1 MSPSSMTMKA
11 VQLVSPDRPFA
22 LRAVSIPEPEA
33 GEVRVRIAAC
43 GVCRT
48 DLHIQDGLLD
58 LGKRDFTVG
67 HEMAGTV
74 DVCGAGVDQTW
85 EGRKVVVYYY
95 VGCGRCRY
103 CRVGDD
109 HLCPQPKAQPGFSS
123 DGGYAEY
130 ITVPVKNC
138 VPVPEHVDLAEAA
151 TMGCAGSTA
160 VHAGRMAAIH
170 PGDWV
175 VINGTGGVGLALL
188 QYARQAGGR
197 VIAVGRGGARAQIA
211 LEMGAEHTIDVLE
224 TPDVASRVQE
234 LTGEGADVVF
244 ELLGTQVAMS
254 NALNMLRRRG
264 RMVMLGYTTDA
275 FQSHPIDFIV
285 REITLLGSVGSTLD
299 DLYEAIELLARGVM
313 RSPVSEILPL
323 ESFDTALMK
332 TRQGGLDGRIVLSP

>member
-1 MSPSSMTMKA
+1 MPHASTTMKA

-22 LRAVSIPEPEA
+22 LRAVAIPEPAA

-67 HEMAGTV
+67 HEMAGIV
-74 DVCGAGVDQTW
+74 DVCGKGVDRAW
-85 EGRKVVVYYY
+85 EGRRVVVYYY
-95 VGCGRCRY
+95 VGCGVCRY

-109 HLCPQPKAQPGFSS
+109 HLCPHPKAQPGFSS

-130 ITVPVKNC
+130 ITVPLKNC
-138 VPVPEHVDLAEAA
+138 VPLPEHVDLAEAA

-160 VHAGRMAAIH
+160 VHAGRMAAIR

-188 QYARQAGGR
+188 QYALQAGGR
-197 VIAVGRGGARAQIA
+197 IIAIGRGGARSQIA
-211 LEMGAEHTIDVLE
+211 LELGAEQIIDVLE
-224 TPDVASRVQE
+224 TADTADRVRE

-244 ELLGTQVAMS
+244 ELLGTQAAMS
-254 NALNMLRRRG
+254 SALNMLRRRG
-264 RMVMLGYTTDA
+264 RMVMLGYTVDA
-275 FQSHPIDFIV
+275 FQAHPIDFIV

-299 DLYEAIELLARGVM
+299 DLHEAIELLARGVM
-313 RSPVSEILPL
+313 RSPVAESLPL
-323 ESFDTALMK
+323 ESFDAALMK
-332 TRQGGLDGRIVLSP
+332 TRRGGLGGRIVLVP

>member
-1 MSPSSMTMKA
+1 MSLPSMTMKA

-22 LRAVSIPEPEA
+22 LRAVSIPEPET
-33 GEVRVRIAAC
+33 GEVRVRIVAC

-67 HEMAGTV
+67 HEIAGVV
-74 DVCGAGVDQTW
+74 DVCGKGVDQTW
-85 EGRKVVVYYY
+85 AGRKVVVYYY
-95 VGCGRCRY
+95 VGCGACRY

-130 ITVPVKNC
+130 ITIPVKNC
-138 VPVPEHVDLAEAA
+138 VPVADHVDLAEAA

-160 VHAGRMAAIH
+160 VHAGRMAAIR

-175 VINGTGGVGLALL
+175 VISGAGGVGLALL
-188 QYARQAGGR
+188 HYARQVGGR
-197 VIAVGRGGARAQIA
+197 VIAIGRGGARARIA
-211 LEMGAEHTIDVLE
+211 LEMGAEHIIDVLE
-224 TPDVASRVQE
+224 TPDAASRVRE

-244 ELLGTQVAMS
+244 ELLGTQTAMS
-254 NALNMLRRRG
+254 SALNMLRRRG
-264 RMVMLGYTTDA
+264 RMVMLGYTTDS

-299 DLYEAIELLARGVM
+299 DLHEAIELLARGVM
-313 RSPVSEILPL
+313 RSPVAEIMPL
-323 ESFDTALMK
+323 EFFDEALMK
-332 TRQGGLDGRIVLSP
+332 TRQGGLNGRIVLVP